1 MQGKSM
7 GLLVSLASG
16 PVGGNIAG
24 ALMQDK
30 SLGNSW
36 NSILGILGTVA
47 SSGVGGAVL
56 LFAVSIFKK

>member
-1 MQGKSM
+1 M

-16 PVGGNIAG
+16 AVGGNIAG
-24 ALMQDK
+24 ALMQNK
-30 SLGNSW
+30 SLGISW

-56 LFAVSIFKK
+56 LFVASLFKK